1 MNDKLIRLAFKQLLA
16 YTSGIY
22 KSGQN
27 LLSKPFNIKDI
38 LDNLITSYKYNKNDI
53 IIITG
58 AIGVGKSFYS
68 EILSNYDPFYKVIEL
83 NTTIN
88 SIPKILKRNLTIINI
103 RKEGG
108 NDEN

>member
-1 MNDKLIRLAFKQLLA
+1 MNDKLIRFTFKQLLV

-38 LDNLITSYKYNKNDI
+38 LDNLVISYNVNKKDI

-83 NTTIN
+83 NTTTDN
-88 SIPKILKRNLTIINI
+88 IPKILRRSLTIINI
-103 RKEGG
+103 RKERG
-108 NDEN
+108 NDE